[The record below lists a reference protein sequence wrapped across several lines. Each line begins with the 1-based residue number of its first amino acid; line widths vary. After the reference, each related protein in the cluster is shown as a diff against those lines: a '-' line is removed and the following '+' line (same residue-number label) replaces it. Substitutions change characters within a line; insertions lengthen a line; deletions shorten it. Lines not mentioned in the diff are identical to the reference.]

1 MKTKITAAL
10 LAVTALTACND
21 RPYAKVDH
29 VTIQEIESSSVNAE
43 PGVELWV
50 IMILE
55 GSWEDR
61 CRYNLGG
68 EMSHDGRFVCVVPA
82 S

>member
-1 MKTKITAAL
+1 MKTKITAILTAL
-10 LAVTALTACND
+10 TVLTACND

-50 IMILE
+50 IMIPE
-55 GSWEDR
+55 GDHIDR
-61 CRYNLGG
+61 CRSNLNGVYQ
-68 EMSHDGRFVCVVPA
+68 HDGTRRCIVPA
-82 S
+82 P

>member
-1 MKTKITAAL
+1 MKTKITAILTAL
-10 LAVTALTACND
+10 TVLTACND

>member
-1 MKTKITAAL
+1 MKTKITAILTAL
-10 LAVTALTACND
+10 TVLTACND

-43 PGVELWV
+43 PGVELHV
-50 IMILE
+50 VMVLE